1 MNKKCP
7 LVLIEWLDSAQ
18 PAPGWVHLHSL
29 PDSRPIECM
38 SVGWLLRDDKKVKVL
53 APNMG
58 DTGSGENI
66 QASGIITIPA
76 CAVKKI
82 TRLRETG

>member
-1 MNKKCP
+1 MANKCP
-7 LVLIEWLDSAQ
+7 LVLIKWLDSAQ

-29 PDSRPIECM
+29 PDRKPIECL
-38 SVGWLLRDDKKVKVL
+38 SVGWLLRSDKKVKVL

-58 DTGSGENI
+58 DTFSEENI

-82 TRLRETG
+82 TRLKEAG